1 MQPVLLYPRR
11 SRFAPI
17 YFADYWKEH
26 YLCLNLS
33 KYRPFVKTNTEN
45 LRGYRKSKFTCFF
58 LFGYSAIRN
67 ECPFQKCDTPVS
79 FNEDDRR

>member
-26 YLCLNLS
+26 CLCLNLS
-33 KYRPFVKTNTEN
+33 KYRPFVKGNTLN
-45 LRGYRKSKFTCFF
+45 HDLNF
-58 LFGYSAIRN
+58 A
-67 ECPFQKCDTPVS
+67 
-79 FNEDDRR
+79 